1 MFEITIKN
9 YNAGEGVTYDEY
21 LNVKSYKTT
30 GDEKWLQINDYDGTV
45 FFIKTEQILEF
56 TVERLGI

>member
-9 YNAGEGVTYDEY
+9 YNAGDGVTYEEY
-21 LNVKSYKTT
+21 HNIKSYHTT
-30 GDEKWLQINDYDGTV
+30 PDEKWLQINDYDGIT

-56 TVERLGI
+56 HVEKV

>member
-1 MFEITIKN
+1 MFEILIKN